1 MSKHFRL
8 LYHGV
13 ASKKASKGR
22 IGNLGCKSRP
32 GWAWS
37 HGLTSSAMDL
47 LPLSMTPMLF
57 FYRVTN
63 SHLFFLICLRSASG
77 CSVLFFF
84 SFFFSI
90 SHLSLQQYVLSVG
103 SNVTAQQKFHLWLRI
118 LSEDG
123 LSIKYA
129 SGFRAL
135 LTSFLSIL
143 KTWTAFPRKN

>member
-1 MSKHFRL
+1 MGMVSWSHFECN
-8 LYHGV
+8 GV
-13 ASKKASKGR
+13 AAFINDSNA
-22 IGNLGCKSRP
+22 L
-32 GWAWS
+32 
-37 HGLTSSAMDL
+37 L
-47 LPLSMTPMLF
+47 LPSDKFSSIFPYLFKICQWLLS
-57 FYRVTN
+57 
-63 SHLFFLICLRSASG
+63 A
-77 CSVLFFF
+77 FFF

-90 SHLSLQQYVLSVG
+90 SHLSFQQYVLSVG